1 MGNNYDFRFNPK
13 RPSTEEITRHKNF
26 DRLLTRFRQEQ
37 GLRSK
42 RLQRIRRLYI
52 GSAAAAAVVALVVIG
67 GGIFTSPQDQQLSPT
82 AYFEQRAFINQPI
95 PEIASQ
101 TDVSSFTVDV
111 NQGGVY
117 EYPSGSRLVI
127 PAAAFADDYGNLIE
141 GEVDIFYKEKYD
153 YVDFFLSGIP
163 LKYDSA
169 QHRYQLESAGIIEIY
184 AEKNGRPVQIA
195 PNKNIEVELVS
206 EVYLNDL
213 STSASPEY
221 YVYQLD
227 TFNRAWSYY
236 ATNEM
241 ELVGDLILDSKD
253 PLLKYKQELVS
264 RLKDIETRLAVDQ
277 AALEHQYPRPV
288 APIRPQVADGNRPTL
303 ELDFLNGDL
312 SIEDNSNGVVQSELA
327 KLQRD
332 YEGVIW
338 QISPNSPAYDERAF
352 GVEWEAIKVRPTN
365 NNDYEL
371 TLIHPQ
377 NQLTLIVTPVLV
389 GSDYEQ
395 AIDQYEIAKADYEQ
409 QLEARNSQIQ
419 AQSIALKNSVDA
431 QKSAIIDAYNSQL
444 QALKTSGVR
453 FLAGESLLA
462 KRKAISRFMV
472 SNLGIWN
479 CARPIQVEGQ
489 PIRTAFKDQYG
500 EVYRNHTLYVAEKG
514 SNTLY
519 QYYANGDSEIV
530 LSPEKTY
537 LMWIVT
543 DDNKIAS
550 VNPSMQNWQHTDE
563 SEVSSYTF
571 QLQLSPSAASDAEAL
586 RQLLDF

>member
-13 RPSTEEITRHKNF
+13 RPSKEEITRHKNF
-26 DRLLTRFRQEQ
+26 DRLLMRFKQEQ

-42 RLQRIRRLYI
+42 RLQRIRRLYVS
-52 GSAAAAAVVALVVIG
+52 SAAAAAVVALFVIG
-67 GGIFTSPQDQQLSPT
+67 GGIFTAPKDAQLSPT
-82 AYFEQRAFINQPI
+82 AYFEQREFINQPI
-95 PEIASQ
+95 PEITAQS
-101 TDVSSFTVDV
+101 DVASFTVDV

-141 GEVDIFYKEKYD
+141 GEVEIFYKEKYGH
-153 YVDFFLSGIP
+153 VDFFLSGIP
-163 LKYDSA
+163 LSYDSA
-169 QHRYQLESAGIIEIY
+169 QYHYQLESAGIIEIY
-184 AEKNGRPVQIA
+184 AEQNGRRIQIA
-195 PNKNIEVELVS
+195 PDKNIEVELVS
-206 EVYLNDL
+206 EIYLSDL
-213 STSASPEY
+213 STPANPDY
-221 YVYQLD
+221 YIYQLD
-227 TFNRAWSYY
+227 TFNRSWAYY
-236 ATNEM
+236 GTNKL
-241 ELVGDLILDSKD
+241 ELVGDLMLDGND
-253 PLLKYKQELVS
+253 PLLKYKKELVS

-277 AALEHQYPRPV
+277 AALESQYPKPI
-288 APIRPQVADGNRPTL
+288 APIRPQAADGNKPTL
-303 ELDFLNGDL
+303 ELDFLNSDL
-312 SIEDNSNGVVQSELA
+312 SIEDNSNGAVQSELA

-389 GSDYEQ
+389 GSDYNQ
-395 AIDQYEIAKADYEQ
+395 AISQYEKAQADYEQ
-409 QLEARNSQIQ
+409 KLAERENQIQ
-419 AQSIALKNSVDA
+419 AQSIALKNSIDA
-431 QKSAIIDAYNSQL
+431 QKAAIIDAYNSQL
-444 QALKTSGVR
+444 QALKTSGVS
-453 FLAGESLLA
+453 FLPKESLIA

-479 CARPIQVEGQ
+479 CARPMQPEGKR
-489 PIRTAFKDQYG
+489 ILTAFKDQYG
-500 EVYRNHTLYVAEKG
+500 EVYRDHTLYVAEKG

-519 QYYANGDSEIV
+519 QYYANGDSEIL

-537 LMWIVT
+537 LMWVVT

-550 VNPSMQNWQHTDE
+550 VNPSMQNWQKNNK
-563 SEVSSYTF
+563 SEVPNYTF
-571 QLQLSPSAASDAEAL
+571 QLQLTPSAVSDAEAL
-586 RQLLDF
+586 RQLLEF